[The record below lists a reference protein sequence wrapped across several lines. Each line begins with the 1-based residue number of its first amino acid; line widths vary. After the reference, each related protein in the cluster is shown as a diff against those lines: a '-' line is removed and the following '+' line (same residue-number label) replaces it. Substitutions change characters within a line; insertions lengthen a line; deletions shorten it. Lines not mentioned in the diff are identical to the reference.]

1 MFVFFLFNVTLPAV
15 FCACASPKKTNLT
28 IIVHIANQKK
38 SLTKKICDKS
48 EENEFIPTPASPI
61 VYRRNFSREDGDV
74 FSRLGAGQLDPTPGG
89 SIKDFSGKVRDRI
102 FIFRHDRALRHLL
115 SLICR

>member
-1 MFVFFLFNVTLPAV
+1 MFVFSFFNVT
-15 FCACASPKKTNLT
+15 FACCLLCLCFAKNKTNLT

-38 SLTKKICDKS
+38 IINKNYDKS

-61 VYRRNFSREDGDV
+61 VYRRNISREDGDV

-89 SIKDFSGKVRDRI
+89 SIKDFSGKVRDPI
-102 FIFRHDRALRHLL
+102 SSFQT
-115 SLICR
+115 